1 MGDQVPSLSRS
12 CSRPHIPDMSRA
24 FVKDADADAVEDLP
38 DRPVSEHPNDVTA
51 EGLAQIE
58 AAYAAAQAAHAAAQ
72 AAGDRAAM
80 AQASRDLR
88 YWSARR
94 ATARVVPD
102 ADDTKQVRF
111 GGTVTIVRDDGRQQ
125 TFRIVGED
133 EADPSLGT
141 LSHASPLARAL
152 FGKTVGDVVPAGSG
166 EAEIVA
172 VGRGGES

>member
-1 MGDQVPSLSRS
+1 
-12 CSRPHIPDMSRA
+12 MSRA

-38 DRPVSEHPNDVTA
+38 DRPVSDHPNDVTV

-58 AAYAAAQAAHAAAQ
+58 AAVAAAQAAHAAAQ
-72 AAGDRAAM
+72 ATGDRAAM
-80 AQASRDLR
+80 AQASRDQR

-102 ADDTKQVRF
+102 SDDTTQVRF
-111 GGTVTIVRDDGRQQ
+111 GGTVTIVRDDGRKQ

-133 EADPSLGT
+133 EADPPHGT

-152 FGKTVGDVVPAGSG
+152 FGKKVGDVVPAGNG

-172 VGRGGES
+172 IGSSGIRR

>member
-1 MGDQVPSLSRS
+1 
-12 CSRPHIPDMSRA
+12 MSRA
-24 FVKDADADAVEDLP
+24 FVKETDADAALDLP

-51 EGLAQIE
+51 QGLAQIE
-58 AAYAAAQAAHAAAQ
+58 AAVAAAQAAHAAAQ
-72 AAGDRAAM
+72 VAGDRAAM

-94 ATARVVPD
+94 ATARVVPNT
-102 ADDTKQVRF
+102 DDSTYVRF
-111 GGTVTIVRDDGRQQ
+111 GGTVTILRDDGREQ

-133 EADPSLGT
+133 EADPSRGT

-152 FGKTVGDVVPAGSG
+152 FGKKIGDIVPAGNG

-172 VGRGGES
+172 IGRTGTPR

>member
-1 MGDQVPSLSRS
+1 
-12 CSRPHIPDMSRA
+12 MSRA
-24 FVKDADADAVEDLP
+24 FVKDTDADAVEDLP

-58 AAYAAAQAAHAAAQ
+58 AAVAAAQAAHAAAQ
-72 AAGDRAAM
+72 VAGDRAAM

-102 ADDTKQVRF
+102 AEDSAEIRF
-111 GGTVTIVRDDGRQQ
+111 GSTVTIVRDDGREQ

-133 EADPSLGT
+133 EADPSHGT

-152 FGKTVGDVVPAGSG
+152 FGKKVGDVVPAGSG

-172 VGRGGES
+172 IGRSGKRG

>member
-1 MGDQVPSLSRS
+1 MIG
-12 CSRPHIPDMSRA
+12 MSRA
-24 FVKDADADAVEDLP
+24 FVKETDADAVEDLP
-38 DRPVSEHPNDVTA
+38 DRPVSDVPNDVTA

-58 AAYAAAQAAHAAAQ
+58 RAYAAAQSAHAAAA

-88 YWSARR
+88 YWNARR
-94 ATARVVPD
+94 ATAHVV
-102 ADDTKQVRF
+102 ADPEDTTQVRF
-111 GGTVTIVRDDGRQQ
+111 GSIVTLVRDDGREQ

-152 FGKTVGDVVPAGSG
+152 FGKTVGDVVRAGNG
-166 EAEIVA
+166 DAEIITIS
-172 VGRGGES
+172 RR